1 MRATTDSTP
10 VAAPTG
16 SAISEVP
23 LGCVEAPGYI
33 LDLFDG
39 SAWMTQDGRV
49 TDRWNE
55 RGVWPTAESAAEAMR
70 RFLSPNTERSGGEDQ
85 R

>member
-1 MRATTDSTP
+1 MSATPDSTP
-10 VAAPTG
+10 VAVPTG
-16 SAISEVP
+16 LATLGVP
-23 LGCVEAPGYI
+23 PGCVEAPGYI

-55 RGVWPTAESAAEAMR
+55 RGVWPTAECAAEAMR